1 MTVFSICLSPM
12 SLILSWNQTGDGEKL
27 VLFKHN
33 PANTVWYYLW
43 LGLPRGHSNK
53 ESACLCRRHRR
64 HGFDHWVRKI
74 PWRRKWW
81 PSPIFLPGKSHG
93 QRNLVGYSP
102 WAHKELDTT
111 ELQNTITHT
120 YACKINPISVHKP
133 EVLNICLLCE
143 WTLVEGMLPGSP
155 WCPPITDIHSKL
167 LATDINQGLLLSELW
182 SLYKFK
188 VLISLM
194 HSIWQHFP

>member
-1 MTVFSICLSPM
+1 MGYQGS
-12 SLILSWNQTGDGEKL
+12 TGGKE
-27 VLFKHN
+27 
-33 PANTVWYYLW
+33 PA
-43 LGLPRGHSNK
+43 
-53 ESACLCRRHRR
+53 CQCRRHKRR
-64 HGFDHWVRKI
+64 EFSPWVRKI
-74 PWRRKWW
+74 PHRRKWQ
-81 PSPIFLPGKSHG
+81 PTPIFFPGKSHG
-93 QRNLVGYSP
+93 QRSLVGYSP

-111 ELQNTITHT
+111 ELQNTTTHT
-120 YACKINPISVHKP
+120 YACKINPISVHKQ

-182 SLYKFK
+182 SLDKLK

>member
-1 MTVFSICLSPM
+1 MAGESEACGPSAYLPLGWKTGQNPTLVSHSALLVMTVFSICLSPM

-102 WAHKELDTT
+102 CGRKELDTT
-111 ELQNTITHT
+111 ERH
-120 YACKINPISVHKP
+120 
-133 EVLNICLLCE
+133 
-143 WTLVEGMLPGSP
+143 
-155 WCPPITDIHSKL
+155 
-167 LATDINQGLLLSELW
+167 LLLLTFLYYSER
-182 SLYKFK
+182 
-188 VLISLM
+188 
-194 HSIWQHFP
+194 P